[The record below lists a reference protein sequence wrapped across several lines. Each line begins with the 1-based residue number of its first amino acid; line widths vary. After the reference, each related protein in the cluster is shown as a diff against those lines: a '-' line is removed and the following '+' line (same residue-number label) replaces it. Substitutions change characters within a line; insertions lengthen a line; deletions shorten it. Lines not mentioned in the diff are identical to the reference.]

1 MQIGDTETKFVV
13 IKYYAGH
20 SEGNDFDFDTYDE
33 ALEFA
38 KTSCPHGY
46 EIRLVVSTVLSV
58 EECKDEYDI
67 LNH

>member
-20 SEGNDFDFDTYDE
+20 SEGNDFDFYTYDE

-38 KTSCPHGY
+38 KTSCPHGC
-46 EIRLVVSTVLSV
+46 EIRLVVSTVLFV
-58 EECKDEYDI
+58 EESEDEYD
-67 LNH
+67 LLHN